1 MFIWNHLQTF
11 QNIGFKHGFQ
21 TKLACCTYSI
31 QLTECYKHKQL
42 KCLRRKNNFG
52 SVNKHTKWP
61 SSLKDKPSAHTHAH
75 TPISAQGSRVWNASL
90 QSLLLLIWF
99 IIYRLSSPPSAPG
112 GVCGWRWGQREWYKN
127 NWRTELRLSSLQSGK
142 MAAGDNV
149 LMHAAVAAPIHA
161 F

>member
-1 MFIWNHLQTF
+1 MEPFAKFPEYWIQTLLPNQTCLLHIFNSINWMRQTQTAEMFVAQEQFWFRKQTHKVT
-11 QNIGFKHGFQ
+11 QQSQGQAISTH
-21 TKLACCTYSI
+21 TY
-31 QLTECYKHKQL
+31 T
-42 KCLRRKNNFG
+42 
-52 SVNKHTKWP
+52 
-61 SSLKDKPSAHTHAH
+61 H

-99 IIYRLSSPPSAPG
+99 IIYHLSSPPSTPG

-149 LMHAAVAAPIHA
+149 LMHATVAAPIHA